1 MNVINTNPHNMELN
15 KHLFVWHQYNEIGR
29 FERIFFHGKTFL
41 YDMEWNGKVKNF
53 KNTSLKIRIK

>member
-1 MNVINTNPHNMELN
+1 MNVINTNPHNMKLN

-41 YDMEWNGKVKNF
+41 YDMEWERKG
-53 KNTSLKIRIK
+53 